1 MAVDHKYLWLCF
13 ALALW
18 GLGQGAGP
26 VVEALLAD
34 STRTGACC
42 SMIHFHHKAPLC
54 CTHIHPVWKGCPL
67 HIQEHST
74 TSGRLENDCQS
85 IHASCIVLTMM
96 RQYLQIR
103 CAFSA
108 GSRSKVYSIMFSAGL
123 AGMSIGPCAA
133 AATFAVTGNAWHVQT
148 LQHVILVGMV
158 LAVIPILALL
168 CFDDDHSLGAESNAV
183 RHQPTPTRSPVS
195 GMSHLQHH
203 HSRALL

>member
-1 MAVDHKYLWLCF
+1 
-13 ALALW
+13 
-18 GLGQGAGP
+18 
-26 VVEALLAD
+26 
-34 STRTGACC
+34 
-42 SMIHFHHKAPLC
+42 
-54 CTHIHPVWKGCPL
+54 
-67 HIQEHST
+67 
-74 TSGRLENDCQS
+74 
-85 IHASCIVLTMM
+85 
-96 RQYLQIR
+96 
-103 CAFSA
+103 
-108 GSRSKVYSIMFSAGL
+108 MFSAGL

-203 HSRALL
+203 HKPPPAPPALELQGLPKCIYTHSPVSKLVDLSCI